1 MAKANKN
8 NKPADRVLVIIP
20 KPDDV
25 IGDTETV
32 VGVNG
37 MMYQIEYDMPVEV
50 PKNVADVIA
59 SSQNLRAEIRELTE
73 TDRLYPGKEAL
84 ASL

>member
-1 MAKANKN
+1 MAKSNKN

-37 MMYQIEYDMPVEV
+37 KMYQIEYDKPVEV

-73 TDRLYPGKEAL
+73 NDRLYPGKDAL

>member
-1 MAKANKN
+1 MAKSNK
-8 NKPADRVLVIIP
+8 KVMPDDRVMVIIP

-37 MMYQIEYDMPVEV
+37 TMYQIEYDKPVEV

-59 SSQNLRAEIRELTE
+59 SSQTLRAEIRELTE
-73 TDRLYPGKEAL
+73 NERLYAGKEAL